1 MIIKRDKYF
10 QKITNVLSL
19 GKSIFFV
26 WARQVWK
33 TTLMKNFLDVN
44 KIDYFYIN
52 FDEIFWIWTK
62 WFDTLQDFVNFLNLY
77 YKTDI
82 LKYDFIVFDEVA
94 RVKNFNIILKAL
106 IDRYKQKTF
115 FCSSSGNYDWV
126 DSILEGLAWRLIKIE
141 VFPLDF
147 EEFLYFKWISNFK
160 NLQITKN
167 TFSIL
172 ESYLEEYLTFGWYPE
187 VVLTDDVYWKI
198 KILQSISNSILQ
210 KDIINFVKAEKIFDL
225 KRLIIYLRENIWSL
239 FSYEKLASTL
249 GLKYH
254 DVKLFLD
261 VLEKSYLIFTLSTFW
276 TDGKIEITSKKKVYI
291 NDFWLFNSFL
301 QRFDSD
307 FIIEWKYV
315 EQFVFSQLRFNIDD
329 LQNLYFYRKR
339 NESEIDFVLQSN
351 WKLIPIEV
359 KTSDKDNIPKI
370 FESFCKKYSE
380 KIKFFVKTSKTL
392 QKQRNLWD
400 CIVKI
405 LPYIKIVEVLE
416 D

>member
-172 ESYLEEYLTFGWYPE
+172 ESYLKEYLTFGWYPE

-370 FESFCKKYSE
+370 FESFCRKYLE